1 MAIEMIENQIDKVIL
16 DHLNDMLTIQKNH
29 DFSKHPSWWLCPFWL
44 RIRIIWLEAL
54 IDEVTYL
61 FWLE

>member
-1 MAIEMIENQIDKVIL
+1 VIL